1 MILRFVRLN
10 DLDADHQ
17 AQTANVTDHRI
28 TFLQLG
34 QLAFEPFALSGH
46 FVGDLML
53 LQVLQGG
60 QAGGH
65 RQLVAAEGA
74 GVVARFPGIELF
86 FDAQHRERQ
95 AAADR
100 FRHHDDVRLD
110 AGVDDQQNA
119 VFLRHFANALQPLGR
134 GRVNPAF
141 ALNGFQ
147 DHRRRFTHA
156 AFHVVNQIIEV
167 VGQRLDAGFAAD
179 AQRAAVFMRVRHEL
193 HFRHH
198 AVDGRFRRQV
208 AGDRQRAVG
217 HAVVAAGEADH
228 AGTAGVFFRQLQR
241 GFHRIGAGRAA
252 ELQAVPFA
260 FAR

>member
-1 MILRFVRLN
+1 
-10 DLDADHQ
+10 
-17 AQTANVTDHRI
+17 
-28 TFLQLG
+28 
-34 QLAFEPFALSGH
+34 
-46 FVGDLML
+46 ML
-53 LQVLQGG
+53 FQVLQGG

-74 GVVARFPGIELF
+74 GVVTRFPGVELF
-86 FDAQHRERQ
+86 LDAQHRERQ

-110 AGVDDQQNA
+110 ARVFEGEQLARTGETGLNFVDDQQNA
-119 VFLRHFANALQPLGR
+119 MLLRHFADALQPLGR
-134 GRVNPAF
+134 RRVNAAF

-147 DHRRRFTHA
+147 DHRRRFAHA
-156 AFHVVNQIIEV
+156 AFHVVDQVVEV

-198 AVDGRFRRQV
+198 AVDRRLRRQI

-217 HAVVAAGEADH
+217 HAVIAAGEADH
-228 AGTAGVFFRQLQR
+228 ARTAGVLFRQLQR

-252 ELQAVPFA
+252 ELQAIFFA
-260 FAR
+260 FARQQREQVIGETIF